1 MMETTQTK
9 IAERS
14 AQRTLQLVPRL
25 HRWAQTRAL
34 KGELSDISL
43 RQLSALAIIRE
54 QSTTLGEIA
63 RRLMVTP
70 AVITGLIDRLERRGY
85 VRRTTEPG
93 DRRRI
98 YLELTDAGR
107 QVSHAGEQQLVDRLA
122 HRLSRFSDDEL
133 AALERGL
140 SILDEVIPELERE
153 RNGA

>member
-1 MMETTQTK
+1 METTQSDL
-9 IAERS
+9 AERA
-14 AQRTLQLVPRL
+14 AQQTLQLVPRL

-54 QSTTLGEIA
+54 ESTTLGEIA

-98 YLELTDAGR
+98 YLALTDEGR
-107 QVSHAGEQQLVDRLA
+107 QVSQAGEQQLVEQLSARLT
-122 HRLSRFSDDEL
+122 RFSDEEL
-133 AALERGL
+133 AALARGL
-140 SILDEVIPELERE
+140 TILVEVIPELEAE
-153 RNGA
+153 RNAG